1 MYNLPK
7 ETSKIQTIKGDTMLI
22 TPESL
27 RTNWDRLE
35 YIERATLRLVVQA
48 VYDFKNDAVEI
59 FKHESDL
66 VGDIGEDLTR
76 EALDRMGMSRIN
88 QRLFGKMDYKK
99 ARYLFQ
105 SDYAIKQALFIDSKA
120 EKEDGERTATLQMSQ
135 TSMTV
140 RQIRANE
147 PVVQQGELPCVIDN
161 KYLTTTV
168 FVKYSYS
175 EDNSGKELRKI
186 IVAAL
191 PNGFLQDKYNPS
203 CSDTIFLAGRNAPS
217 RGEAFRVRLSFPHLQ
232 AKAKWRIQ
240 TIDLTNPNAPIWNE

>member
-1 MYNLPK
+1 
-7 ETSKIQTIKGDTMLI
+7 MLI
-22 TPESL
+22 SPESL
-27 RTNWDRLE
+27 QTNWERLE
-35 YIERATLRLVVQA
+35 EIEKATLRLVVQA
-48 VYDFKNDAVEI
+48 VYDFKNDAVKI

-76 EALDRMGMSRIN
+76 EALDQMGMSKIN

-105 SDYAIKQALFIDSKA
+105 ADYAIKQALFVDSKA

-135 TSMTV
+135 TSMVV
-140 RQIRANE
+140 RQVRAN
-147 PVVQQGELPCVIDN
+147 VDIVHQGELPCVIEN

-175 EDNSGKELRKI
+175 EENSGKELKKI
-186 IVAAL
+186 IIAAL
-191 PNGFLQDKYNPS
+191 PNGFLQDKYNPN

-217 RGEAFRVRLSFPHLQ
+217 RGEAFRVRLSFQKLQ
-232 AKAKWRIQ
+232 DKAPWRVQ
-240 TIDLTNPNAPIWNE
+240 TIDIADTSVLKWNE

>member
-1 MYNLPK
+1 
-7 ETSKIQTIKGDTMLI
+7 MLI

-27 RTNWDRLE
+27 RTDWDRLE
-35 YIERATLRLVVQA
+35 DIEKATLRLVVQA
-48 VYDFKNDAVEI
+48 VYDFRNDAVEI

-76 EALDRMGMSRIN
+76 EALDRMGMSKIN

-105 SDYAIKQALFIDSKA
+105 ADYAIKQALFVDSKA
-120 EKEDGERTATLQMSQ
+120 EKEGGERTATLQMSQ
-135 TSMTV
+135 TSMAI
-140 RQIRANE
+140 RQIRAGEN
-147 PVVQQGELPCVIDN
+147 VVCQGELPCVIEN

-175 EDNSGKELRKI
+175 EDNLRKELRKI

-191 PNGFLQDKYNPS
+191 PNGFLQEKYNPN

-217 RGEAFRVRLSFPHLQ
+217 RGEAFRVRLSFPKLQ
-232 AKAKWRIQ
+232 SKTKWRVQ
-240 TIDLTNPNAPIWNE
+240 TIDVAETSVLQWNE